1 MIETFHEFKKENNVF
16 EFMLIR
22 IPAYYKKISC
32 NELRKKIKDHGQIP
46 APITPQTKMLY
57 VKKKLWKLD
66 QGVRKCAEK
75 DSSPVSLYPVEIK

>member
-57 VKKKLWKLD
+57 VKKNSGSWTRALENVLKRIPH
-66 QGVRKCAEK
+66 QSVFIR
-75 DSSPVSLYPVEIK
+75 